1 MSTTQRAVLSL
12 SLPPEMAREYR
23 ALAKARGESASE
35 LFRDMFSAW
44 RSKQLK
50 AKFKALQAYGA
61 ERAAEAGVTEK
72 DIERLVF
79 GGR

>member
-44 RSKQLK
+44 RSRQLK
-50 AKFKALQAYGA
+50 AKFKTLQAYGA
-61 ERAAEAGVTEK
+61 ARAAETGITEK

>member
-1 MSTTQRAVLSL
+1 MSVNQRSVLSL
-12 SLPPEMAREYR
+12 SLPPNMAREYR

-35 LFRDMFSAW
+35 LFREMYSAW
-44 RSKQLK
+44 RRERLHGELK
-50 AKFKALQAYGA
+50 ILQGYGA
-61 ERAAEAGVTEK
+61 ARAAESGIGEK

>member
-1 MSTTQRAVLSL
+1 MPIRRAVLTL
-12 SLPPEMAREYR
+12 SLPPEIVREYR

-50 AKFKALQAYGA
+50 AKFKTLQTYGA
-61 ERAAEAGVTEK
+61 ARAGEAGITEK

-79 GGR
+79 GSR